1 MSGRPPVRG
10 KKRSSSAPPQRPGD
24 AGSSSDP
31 PDQPVAGGEPAILE
45 GDLMELPAGKSYDSC
60 NENDGP
66 TGDVLEEEEL
76 VGVEEHCTSAAEQ
89 PRTGSPTRASTVAT
103 NSKEKTKQLTA
114 AQQAHAADQVKWQ
127 ELKTDGSETRR
138 FERPAFLPFKEGL
151 GPTGFVAGPQ
161 HEKGGPR
168 PELRAKLTHKTHPA
182 IYVAH
187 MGFDRALFEQFQ
199 SATNEYASAK
209 GAGSED
215 FWKEYRPFSLGETMC
230 GCGLLLRNG
239 VSPVPQMTLQF
250 KDPRDSFVFGD
261 ARVKEVWP
269 GTNCGGS
276 ERRWVQWCSFF
287 SHSIALSVLLEASSA
302 RAARPRQRRKA

>member
-127 ELKTDGSETRR
+127 YRPWSACGDIMLTKRTRTHDASDHTQLEDVGQG
-138 FERPAFLPFKEGL
+138 ERHREG
-151 GPTGFVAGPQ
+151 
-161 HEKGGPR
+161 HE
-168 PELRAKLTHKTHPA
+168 
-182 IYVAH
+182 AH
-187 MGFDRALFEQFQ
+187 MGGRREGGGRVLGR
-199 SATNEYASAK
+199 SA
-209 GAGSED
+209 
-215 FWKEYRPFSLGETMC
+215 
-230 GCGLLLRNG
+230 
-239 VSPVPQMTLQF
+239 
-250 KDPRDSFVFGD
+250 
-261 ARVKEVWP
+261 
-269 GTNCGGS
+269 
-276 ERRWVQWCSFF
+276 
-287 SHSIALSVLLEASSA
+287 
-302 RAARPRQRRKA
+302 